1 MAAGGGSYGGY
12 LASLILG
19 REHPFQTLIAHA
31 AVYNLYTQ
39 YAADYGGSKR
49 RFGEF
54 WDDPDQFRAIS
65 PHYQA
70 GNFDTPT
77 LVIHG
82 ELDYRVPVNHGIELF
97 NTLQNRGVRS
107 RFLYYPDEN
116 HGILK
121 HNNSLRWYEEV
132 HDWLQEFIGE
142 SAVPADG
149 AAGDDAAAPTG
160 GEGGPAG

>member
-1 MAAGGGSYGGY
+1 MTSS
-12 LASLILG
+12 ASI
-19 REHPFQTLIAHA
+19 TC
-31 AVYNLYTQ
+31 
-39 YAADYGGSKR
+39 
-49 RFGEF
+49 
-54 WDDPDQFRAIS
+54 QFRAIS

-116 HGILK
+116 HWILK
-121 HNNSLRWYEEV
+121 PQNWA
-132 HDWLQEFIGE
+132 DWQKEILDWTARYTTGE
-142 SAVPADG
+142 
-149 AAGDDAAAPTG
+149 
-160 GEGGPAG
+160 